1 MAINDTL
8 TNDEAVAW
16 WQAEVAIQ
24 LNRLRRDND
33 EKDELEEESDE

>member
-1 MAINDTL
+1 MALNDTL
-8 TNDEAVAW
+8 TNDEAVTW